1 MKIIPYLFFEGDCES
16 AMNFYKYALNGEI
29 VHLQRYKD
37 TPMEVEEN
45 QKEKIVH
52 GALKA
57 GENEIYFSD
66 VYEYDEAVKGKN
78 IALNLNF
85 DSEEEQTAAFNKL
98 SEESHVEMKLQ
109 DTFWGARFGSL
120 VDKYGI
126 RWMLNFD
133 RK

>member
-1 MKIIPYLFFEGDCES
+1 MKNQLPSSYQDILH
-16 AMNFYKYALNGEI
+16 FYNYALNGEI
-29 VHLQRYKD
+29 IDLQRYKD
-37 TPMEVEEN
+37 TSMEVEEN

-66 VYEYDEAVKGKN
+66 VYKYDEATKGKS

-85 DSEEEQTAAFNKL
+85 ENDEEQTEAFFKL
-98 SEESHVEMKLQ
+98 FEEGHVEMKLQ
-109 DTFWGARFGSL
+109 DTFCGARFGSL

-126 RWMLNFD
+126 RWMLNQE
-133 RK
+133 KK